1 MSKISPVHLWEKVII
16 YSDCKPLEALMKKPL
31 HNTPQL
37 QGMLLDL
44 QKYDIDLVYLAEK
57 ENILVDTFLSHTRLE
72 EMTHDIPEEQ
82 LTPQVHMVYENAL
95 AMKSRLEEIK
105 EETPKDPGLKKV
117 TKWNLIGIHPMQG

>member
-95 AMKSRLEEIK
+95 ATKSRLEEIK

-117 TKWNLIGIHPMQG
+117 TKWNLIGIHPMQR